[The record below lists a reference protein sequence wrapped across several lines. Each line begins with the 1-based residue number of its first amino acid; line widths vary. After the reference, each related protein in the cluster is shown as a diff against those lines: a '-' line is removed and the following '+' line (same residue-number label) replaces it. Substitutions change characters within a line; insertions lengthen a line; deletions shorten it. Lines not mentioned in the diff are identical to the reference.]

1 MAKKNNAQLT
11 LFNEN
16 VYEYLVLLS
25 PADAIKEAV
34 DGLKEQLH
42 ALIGLEDYNR
52 RSVAHISLF
61 KHRATADN
69 QVLKIVKKVAGATE
83 PFTIKLSGHEV
94 LKHGGVSRTLC
105 LKIEDPVPINNLMEL
120 LDPKPIAKR
129 SYRQTSI
136 LDKTPRAK
144 KVIHP
149 HVTIA
154 RNIAVAD
161 FDRIE
166 DLTTF
171 DYHDEWL
178 CDSITILRRLE
189 GSTGIF
195 SPVKEVKLGN

>member
-16 VYEYLVLLS
+16 VYEYFVLLS
-25 PADAIKEAV
+25 PSDAVKEAV
-34 DGLKEQLH
+34 DGLKDQLH

-52 RSVAHISLF
+52 KSVAHVSLF
-61 KHRATADN
+61 KMRATADN
-69 QVLKIVKKVAGATE
+69 QVLKLVKKVASSQE
-83 PFTIKLSGHEV
+83 PFTIKLDGHEV

-105 LKIEDPVPINNLMEL
+105 LKIENPDPVNNLVEL
-120 LDPKPIAKR
+120 LDPKPIAKK

-136 LDKTPRAK
+136 LDKAPRAK

-154 RNIAVAD
+154 RNIATAD
-161 FDRIE
+161 FERIE
-166 DLTTF
+166 DFTAF

-178 CDSITILRRLE
+178 CDRITILKRLD
-189 GSTGIF
+189 GSTGHF
-195 SPVKEVKLGN
+195 SPVKEVVLG

>member
-16 VYEYLVLLS
+16 VYEYFVLLS
-25 PADAIKEAV
+25 PSDAIKEAV

-42 ALIGLEDYNR
+42 TLIGLEDYNR
-52 RSVAHISLF
+52 KSVAHVSLF
-61 KHRATADN
+61 KMRATADN
-69 QVLKIVKKVAGATE
+69 QVLKLVKKVASSQE
-83 PFTIKLSGHEV
+83 PFTIKLDGHEV

-105 LKIEDPVPINNLMEL
+105 LKIENPDPVNNLVEL
-120 LDPKPIAKR
+120 LDPKPIAKK

-136 LDKTPRAK
+136 LDKAPRAK

-154 RNIAVAD
+154 RTIATAD
-161 FDRIE
+161 FERIE
-166 DLTTF
+166 DLTAF

-178 CDSITILRRLE
+178 CDRITILKRLE
-189 GSTGIF
+189 SSTGHF
-195 SPVKEVKLGN
+195 SPVKDVMLG

>member
-16 VYEYLVLLS
+16 VYEYFVLLS
-25 PADAIKEAV
+25 PSDAVKEAV

-52 RSVAHISLF
+52 KSVAHVSLF
-61 KHRATADN
+61 KMRATADN
-69 QVLKIVKKVAGATE
+69 QVLKLVKKVAASQE
-83 PFTIKLSGHEV
+83 PFTIKLDGHEV

-105 LKIEDPVPINNLMEL
+105 LKIENPDPINNLIKL
-120 LDPKPIAKR
+120 LDPKPIAKK

-136 LDKTPRAK
+136 LDKEPRAK
-144 KVIHP
+144 KIIHP

-154 RNIAVAD
+154 RTIATAD

-166 DLTTF
+166 DFTAF

-178 CDSITILRRLE
+178 CDRITILRRLE
-189 GSTGIF
+189 GSTGFF
-195 SPVKEVKLGN
+195 SPVKEVKLG

>member
-1 MAKKNNAQLT
+1 MGKKNNAQLT

-16 VYEYLVLLS
+16 VYEYFVLLS
-25 PADAIKEAV
+25 PSDAIKEAV

-52 RSVAHISLF
+52 KSVAHVSLF
-61 KHRATADN
+61 KMRATADN
-69 QVLKIVKKVAGATE
+69 QVLKLVKKVASSQE
-83 PFTIKLSGHEV
+83 PFTIKLDGHEV

-105 LKIEDPVPINNLMEL
+105 LKIENPDPVNNLVEL
-120 LDPKPIAKR
+120 LDPKPIAKK

-136 LDKTPRAK
+136 LDKAPRTK

-154 RNIAVAD
+154 RTIATAD
-161 FDRIE
+161 FERIE
-166 DLTTF
+166 DFTAF

-178 CDSITILRRLE
+178 CDRITILKRLE
-189 GSTGIF
+189 GSTGHF
-195 SPVKEVKLGN
+195 SPVKEVVLG

>member
-16 VYEYLVLLS
+16 VYEYFVLLS
-25 PADAIKEAV
+25 PDEAIKEAV

-42 ALIGLEDYNR
+42 TLIGLEDYNR
-52 RSVAHISLF
+52 KSIAHVSLF
-61 KHRATADN
+61 KTKATADT
-69 QVLKIVKKVAGATE
+69 QVLKLVKKAAGAQQ
-83 PFTIKLSGHEV
+83 PFTIKLDGHEV

-105 LKIEDPVPINNLMEL
+105 LKIEDPDPINNIVAL
-120 LDPKPIAKR
+120 LDPKPEAKR

-136 LDKTPRAK
+136 LDKRPRAK

-154 RNIAVAD
+154 RNIATAD
-161 FDRIE
+161 FDRLE
-166 DLTTF
+166 DLTPF
-171 DYHDEWL
+171 DYQAEWL
-178 CDSITILRRLE
+178 CDRITILRRLD

-195 SPVKEVKLGN
+195 SPVKEVKLG

>member
-16 VYEYLVLLS
+16 VYEYFVLLS
-25 PADAIKEAV
+25 PSDAVKEAV

-52 RSVAHISLF
+52 KSVAHVSLF
-61 KHRATADN
+61 KMRATADN
-69 QVLKIVKKVAGATE
+69 QVLKLVKKVAASQE
-83 PFTIKLSGHEV
+83 PFTIKLDGHEV
-94 LKHGGVSRTLC
+94 LKHGGASRTLC
-105 LKIEDPVPINNLMEL
+105 LKIENPDPVNNLVEL
-120 LDPKPIAKR
+120 LDPKPIAKK

-136 LDKTPRAK
+136 LDKAPRTK

-154 RNIAVAD
+154 RTIATAD

-166 DLTTF
+166 DFTAF

-178 CDSITILRRLE
+178 CDRITILKRLE
-189 GSTGIF
+189 GSTGHF
-195 SPVKEVKLGN
+195 SPVKEVVLG

>member
-16 VYEYLVLLS
+16 VYEYFVLLS
-25 PADAIKEAV
+25 PSDAIKEAV

-52 RSVAHISLF
+52 KSVAHVSLF
-61 KHRATADN
+61 KMRATADN
-69 QVLKIVKKVAGATE
+69 QVLKLVKKVASSQE
-83 PFTIKLSGHEV
+83 PFTIKLDGHEV

-105 LKIEDPVPINNLMEL
+105 LKIENPDPVNNLVEL
-120 LDPKPIAKR
+120 LDPKPIAKK

-136 LDKTPRAK
+136 LDKAPRAK
-144 KVIHP
+144 KVIYP
-149 HVTIA
+149 HITIA
-154 RNIAVAD
+154 RTIPTAD

-166 DLTTF
+166 DFTAF

-178 CDSITILRRLE
+178 CDRITILKRLE
-189 GSTGIF
+189 GSTGHF
-195 SPVKEVKLGN
+195 SPVKDVVLG

>member
-16 VYEYLVLLS
+16 VYEYFVLLS
-25 PADAIKEAV
+25 PSDAVKEAV

-42 ALIGLEDYNR
+42 ALIELEDYNR
-52 RSVAHISLF
+52 KSVAHVSLF
-61 KHRATADN
+61 KMRATADN
-69 QVLKIVKKVAGATE
+69 QVLKLVKKVAASQE
-83 PFTIKLSGHEV
+83 PFTIKLDGHEV

-105 LKIEDPVPINNLMEL
+105 LKIENPDPVNNLVEL
-120 LDPKPIAKR
+120 LDPKPIAKK

-136 LDKTPRAK
+136 LDKAPRAK

-154 RNIAVAD
+154 RNIATAD

-166 DLTTF
+166 DFTAF

-178 CDSITILRRLE
+178 CDRITILKRLE
-189 GSTGIF
+189 GSTGHF
-195 SPVKEVKLGN
+195 SPVKEVVLG

>member
-16 VYEYLVLLS
+16 VYEYFVLLS
-25 PADAIKEAV
+25 PCDAVKEAV

-52 RSVAHISLF
+52 KSVAHVSLF
-61 KHRATADN
+61 KMRATADN
-69 QVLKIVKKVAGATE
+69 QVLKLVKKVAASQE
-83 PFTIKLSGHEV
+83 PFTIKLDGHEV

-105 LKIEDPVPINNLMEL
+105 LKIENPNPISNLVEL
-120 LDPKPIAKR
+120 LDPKPIAKK

-136 LDKTPRAK
+136 LDKAPRAK

-154 RNIAVAD
+154 RTIATAD

-166 DLTTF
+166 DFTAF
-171 DYHDEWL
+171 DYHNEWL
-178 CDSITILRRLE
+178 CDRITILKRLE
-189 GSTGIF
+189 GSTGHF
-195 SPVKEVKLGN
+195 SPVKEVVLG

>member
-16 VYEYLVLLS
+16 VYEYFVLLS
-25 PADAIKEAV
+25 PSDAVKEAV

-52 RSVAHISLF
+52 KSVAHVSLF
-61 KHRATADN
+61 KMRATADN
-69 QVLKIVKKVAGATE
+69 QVLKLVKKVAASQE
-83 PFTIKLSGHEV
+83 PFTIKLDGHEV

-105 LKIEDPVPINNLMEL
+105 LKIENPDPVNNLIKL
-120 LDPKPIAKR
+120 LDPKPIAKK

-136 LDKTPRAK
+136 LDKEPRAK

-154 RNIAVAD
+154 RNIATAD

-166 DLTTF
+166 DFTAF

-178 CDSITILRRLE
+178 CDRITILKRLE
-189 GSTGIF
+189 GSTGHF
-195 SPVKEVKLGN
+195 SPVKEVVLG

>member
-16 VYEYLVLLS
+16 VYEYFVLLS
-25 PADAIKEAV
+25 PSDAIKEAV

-52 RSVAHISLF
+52 KSVAHVSLF
-61 KHRATADN
+61 KMRATTDN
-69 QVLKIVKKVAGATE
+69 QVLKLVKKVASSQE
-83 PFTIKLSGHEV
+83 PFTIKLDGHEV

-105 LKIEDPVPINNLMEL
+105 LKIENPDPVNNLVEL
-120 LDPKPIAKR
+120 LDPKPITKK

-136 LDKTPRAK
+136 LDKEPRAK

-154 RNIAVAD
+154 RTIATAD
-161 FDRIE
+161 FERIE
-166 DLTTF
+166 DFTAF

-178 CDSITILRRLE
+178 CDRITILKRLE
-189 GSTGIF
+189 GSTGHF
-195 SPVKEVKLGN
+195 SPVKEVALG